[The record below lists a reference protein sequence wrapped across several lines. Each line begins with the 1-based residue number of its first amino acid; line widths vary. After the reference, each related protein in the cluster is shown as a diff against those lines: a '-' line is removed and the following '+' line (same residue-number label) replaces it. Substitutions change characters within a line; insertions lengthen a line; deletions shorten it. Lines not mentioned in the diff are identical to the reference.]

1 MSFWAAT
8 VITNLCSAVPFIGD
22 FIVVWLWGGFSINTA
37 TLNRFF
43 SFHFLTPFVILV
55 LVFIHIIFL
64 HEKGSS
70 NKLRVSFFFDKL
82 MFNPFFTIKDIFFII
97 IILDIFFFF
106 VGFYP
111 NYLGHPDNYIPADP
125 LLTPAHIVPE

>member
-1 MSFWAAT
+1 M
-8 VITNLCSAVPFIGD
+8 
-22 FIVVWLWGGFSINTA
+22 
-37 TLNRFF
+37 
-43 SFHFLTPFVILV
+43 
-55 LVFIHIIFL
+55 HIIFL

-70 NKLRVSFFFDKL
+70 NHLRITIQFDKL
-82 MFNPFFTIKDIFFII
+82 MFNPFFTIKDIFFVI
-97 IILDIFFFF
+97 IILDIFFIF

>member
-1 MSFWAAT
+1 M
-8 VITNLCSAVPFIGD
+8 
-22 FIVVWLWGGFSINTA
+22 
-37 TLNRFF
+37 
-43 SFHFLTPFVILV
+43 
-55 LVFIHIIFL
+55 HIIFL

-70 NKLRVSFFFDKL
+70 NHLRISTKFDKL
-82 MFNPFFTIKDIFFII
+82 MFNPFFSVKDVFFII
-97 IILDIFFFF
+97 ILLDIFFFF